1 MHDRRRSG
9 RRTADV
15 IVSLL
20 ALILLSP
27 IFALVAI
34 SVAID
39 SGLPIL
45 FRQTRVG
52 KGGRPF
58 LMLKFRTMRPSNG
71 GMLLTVKGDPRVTRL
86 GSLLRKTKLDELPQF
101 VNVLKGE
108 MTLV

>member
-1 MHDRRRSG
+1 MHDRERPG

-27 IFALVAI
+27 VFLLVAVG
-34 SVAID
+34 VALD
-39 SGLPIL
+39 SGFPIL
-45 FRQTRVG
+45 FRQPRVG
-52 KGGRPF
+52 KGGRIF
-58 LMLKFRTMRPSNG
+58 LMLKFRTMRPVTG
-71 GMLLTVKGDPRVTRL
+71 GMLLTVKGDPRITRL

-108 MTLV
+108 M